1 MKVIL
6 QENVE
11 NLGLAGDIVNVKTG
25 YLRNFLLPRKLAM
38 PADEKNLKALGHQKR
53 MVEAKKLKV
62 KRSAEGLKGQLEKID
77 CTISKTAGE
86 EDRLFGT
93 VTKIDICENLAE
105 QGIHIDKKNIHLEEP
120 IKSLGIYTV
129 PVKLHDDIIANLKVW
144 VVKK

>member
-11 NLGLAGDIVNVKTG
+11 NLGSAGDIVNVKVG

-38 PADEKNLKALGHQKR
+38 PADERNIKALGHQKR
-53 MVEAKKLKV
+53 MVEAKKLKA

-77 CTISKTAGE
+77 CTIAKTAGE
-86 EDRLFGT
+86 DDRLFGT
-93 VTKIDICENLAE
+93 VTTMDICENLAT
-105 QGIHIDKKNIHLEEP
+105 QGVHIDRKNIHLEEP

-129 PVKLHDDIIANLKVW
+129 PVKVHGDISANLKVW